1 MINDNSVPV
10 TDTQESEVMHTCAR
24 VQRTTLVFHT
34 PPIALDKMWLVHL
47 LHGLVR
53 GADLAL
59 ALVGLGRAVLA
70 LQDGLAVVRQLQL
83 RDLDVGGM
91 DADGHSGAVC
101 LLAVHLI
108 DEDDPLEAV
117 ARRHLTLTA
126 LEGPALHDD
135 LVVLAH
141 GHGTHVVLGAQLLGE
156 RGAHQHT
163 AHMAWGLK
171 MRAAGLAAGTTL
183 DARHL
188 IRGETLQ

>member
-1 MINDNSVPV
+1 
-10 TDTQESEVMHTCAR
+10 
-24 VQRTTLVFHT
+24 
-34 PPIALDKMWLVHL
+34 
-47 LHGLVR
+47 
-53 GADLAL
+53 
-59 ALVGLGRAVLA
+59 
-70 LQDGLAVVRQLQL
+70 
-83 RDLDVGGM
+83 M

-183 DARHL
+183 DADHFVL
-188 IRGETLQ
+188 RGRDAGRKLYDGAYVRVEAREVER